1 MTDFTTHERK
11 AVMAFIRNIFL
22 AGFGL
27 GALVA
32 LLLDRL

>member
-1 MTDFTTHERK
+1 MTDLNAHERK

-27 GALVA
+27 GIIVG